1 MLLYIQTGKRPLR
14 YLKGGHI
21 MKKHKTMIWGLEMA
35 FLVIAVSSCGN
46 DGHIKQTESTM
57 TVSVNENVDRGHR
70 NSRYSL
76 STLIKSK
83 MNCGRR

>member
-57 TVSVNENVDRGHR
+57 TVSVNENVPIIETEDIETAD
-70 NSRYSL
+70 
-76 STLIKSK
+76 TL
-83 MNCGRR
+83 CPP